1 MKNLR
6 ILVFAALFLV
16 TNLAI
21 AQFSVGIKTGI
32 NFNNIAETNALDAL
46 TPDFKQLKGLNIGL
60 VSELEI
66 GNHFGIQPELIY
78 TQKGFKLDEGMDFEL
93 YNIPLPIGVIAR
105 SKFSYLEVPLL
116 FKGKMGDDKMKGYLI
131 AGPSVGYAID
141 GQLNTTAR
149 AILEFEI
156 LDQDLDLD
164 KIGYE
169 RFEVAGIVGGGAEVK
184 IPSGKLFMDARY
196 QFGFTELYDIPVFNE
211 KIKNRG
217 VSLNAGYMITF

>member
-6 ILVFAALFLV
+6 ILIAAALFLV

-32 NFNNIAETNALDAL
+32 NFNDISETDALDAL

-66 GNHFGIQPELIY
+66 GNHFAIQPELSY

-93 YNIPLPIGVIAR
+93 YNIPLPIGVIVR

-116 FKGKMGDDKMKGYLI
+116 FKGKIGDDKMKGYLI

-141 GQLNTTAR
+141 GQLTATAR
-149 AILEFEI
+149 AILEFQVA
-156 LDQDLDLD
+156 DQDLNLNQ
-164 KIGYE
+164 IGYE

-217 VSLNAGYMITF
+217 VSLNAGYMMTF

>member
-6 ILVFAALFLV
+6 ILIAAALFLV

-32 NFNNIAETNALDAL
+32 NFNDISETDALDAL

-66 GNHFGIQPELIY
+66 GNHFAIQPELSY

-93 YNIPLPIGVIAR
+93 FNIPLPVGVIVR

-141 GQLNTTAR
+141 GQLRTTAK
-149 AILEFEI
+149 AILEFDI
-156 LDQDLDLD
+156 LDQDLDLG

-169 RFEVAGIVGGGAEVK
+169 KFEVAGIVGGGAEVK

-217 VSLNAGYMITF
+217 VSLNAGYMMNF

>member
-32 NFNNIAETNALDAL
+32 NFNDISETDALDAL

-66 GNHFGIQPELIY
+66 GNHFAIQPELIY

-93 YNIPLPIGVIAR
+93 YNIPLPIGVIVR

-116 FKGKMGDDKMKGYLI
+116 FKGKIGDDKMKGYLI

-141 GQLNTTAR
+141 GQLTSTAR
-149 AILEFEI
+149 AILEFQV
-156 LDQDLDLD
+156 LDQDLDLNQ
-164 KIGYE
+164 IGYE

-217 VSLNAGYMITF
+217 VSLNAGYMMTF